1 METIKIF
8 FAQNFQ
14 NFIWLAVFILA
25 LLPITEGR
33 IAFPFAINKSL
44 LNNNVMSPPLA
55 LITCFLASVFLC
67 LFLLYFFDAVSK
79 FFDKFKFFNKMNE
92 KINKIVF
99 NKSQKFKGG
108 GNIYFWLGF
117 FVFIP
122 LPLTGVWTACLISC
136 FLNLDIKK
144 SFVSIVVGNLLSLV
158 LIYVLSLVFK
168 NFTLVFILLCFAITF
183 LVLIIKKLYFKN
195 FKVKFLND

>member
-55 LITCFLASVFLC
+55 LITCFFASVFLC
-67 LFLLYFFDAVSK
+67 LFLLYFFDSLSK
-79 FFDKFKFFNKMNE
+79 FFDRFKLFNRLNK
-92 KINKIVF
+92 KINQIVF

-108 GNIYFWLGF
+108 GNNYFWLGF

-136 FLNLDIKK
+136 LLKLDIKK
-144 SFVSIVVGNLLSLV
+144 SFVSIVIGNLFSLI
-158 LIYVLSLVFK
+158 LIYVLSLFFK
-168 NFTLVFILLCFAITF
+168 NFTLVFILICFVITF
-183 LVLIIKKLYFKN
+183 LVLIIKKIYFKN
-195 FKVKFLND
+195 FKVRFLND

>member
-14 NFIWLAVFILA
+14 NFVWLAVFLLA

-33 IAFPFAINKSL
+33 IAFPFAINKNL
-44 LNNNVMSPPLA
+44 LNNNSMNPVLA
-55 LITCFLASVFLC
+55 MITCFFASVFLC
-67 LFLLYFFDAVSK
+67 LFLLYFFEFVSK
-79 FFDKFKFFNKMNE
+79 FFDKFKLFNKLNK
-92 KINKIVF
+92 KINQIVF
-99 NKSQKFKGG
+99 NKSQKFKSEN
-108 GNIYFWLGF
+108 NIYFWLGF
-117 FVFIP
+117 FVFVP

-136 FLNLDIKK
+136 FLKLDIKK
-144 SFVSIVVGNLLSLV
+144 SFISIIVGNLLSLI

-168 NFTLVFILLCFAITF
+168 NFTLIFILLCFAITF
-183 LVLIIKKLYFKN
+183 LILLIKKIYLKN

>member
-25 LLPITEGR
+25 LLPIAEGR

-55 LITCFLASVFLC
+55 LITCFFASVFLC
-67 LFLLYFFDAVSK
+67 LFLLYFFDALSK
-79 FFDKFKFFNKMNE
+79 FFDRFKIFNGLNK
-92 KINKIVF
+92 KINKTIAK
-99 NKSQKFKGG
+99 KSQNLFAK
-108 GNIYFWLGF
+108 NNVYFWLGF
-117 FVFIP
+117 FVFVP

-136 FLNLDIKK
+136 FLKLDIKK
-144 SFVSIVVGNLLSLV
+144 SFVSIIIGNLLSLI

-168 NFTLVFILLCFAITF
+168 NFTLVFILLCFLITF
-183 LVLIIKKLYFKN
+183 LVLLIRKLYFKN
-195 FKVKFLND
+195 FKVEFLND